1 MAKCSFQKRKELLF
15 GNIKDMS
22 GSFLDKLRCIMQW
35 TFLAAGI
42 IVPIYTDIFVGVN
55 RYLILFIW
63 LVLVANFFFGKLFCS
78 HLCPGGLLSEKVMG
92 IRKKFFASRK
102 GIKKWSLPDKLLRS
116 LKYIAIVVVVHYPLE
131 SDMEVGVLI
140 AGVFVSIIILGLLVE
155 DMFFCKYLCF
165 INASSNVVRFS
176 VFLVAAI
183 AVNTILVNAGVKF
196 PFDII
201 VPLGGYL
208 LEIYFK
214 KTEYNL
220 SLLHVHRDI
229 SKCSECG
236 DCTKVCPFAV
246 EITSVKRVVDI
257 DCNLCGECVRGCS
270 RDAIK
275 MGICNTRPQQNS
287 VRGLWFAPLAVVIL
301 LIIVLVH
308 FLKF

>member
-1 MAKCSFQKRKELLF
+1 
-15 GNIKDMS
+15 MS

-35 TFLAAGI
+35 TFLAAGVV
-42 IVPIYTDIFVGVN
+42 VPIYTDIFIGVN

-236 DCTKVCPFAV
+236 DCINACPFALDV
-246 EITSVKRVVDI
+246 KSVKRVVDI
-257 DCNLCGECVRGCS
+257 DCNLCGECVRECKS
-270 RDAIK
+270 DALK

-301 LIIVLVH
+301 LIIALVH